1 MTYLEFEKPLADLEG
16 KAEELRALARRG
28 EGVDLEKEAAALD
41 RKAQDMLRDLYRNLD
56 PWRKTLVARH
66 PDRPHCKDYVETLF
80 TEWTPLAGDRTF
92 GDDHAVMG
100 GLARFRD
107 QAVVVIGHEKGN
119 DTRSRIQRNFGMAR
133 PEGYRKAIRLMD
145 MADRFRLPVVTLV
158 DTPGAYPGKGA
169 EERGQS
175 EAIARSTEKCLQIGV
190 PLVSVITGEGGSGGA
205 VAFASANRVAMLEHS
220 VYSVISPEGC
230 AAILWKVANPQTNSA
245 AAEALCLTAKDNK
258 RLGVIDHVIK
268 EPVGGA
274 HRDRAKTAEAID
286 GAGWMH
292 TGDIGE
298 VDADG
303 FVKILA
309 DEKTDEVLGVH
320 IIGAGASDLIAERL
334 SVPTAWDA
342 SRPLDVARHGR
353 VRLHVGH
360 RDGDDDA
367 GSPGAAT
374 GSWAQARLAALL
386 GLLL

>member
-1 MTYLEFEKPLADLEG
+1 MTYLEFEKPLSDLEG

-56 PWRKTLVARH
+56 PWRKALVARH

-80 TEWTPLAGDRTF
+80 TEWTPLAGDRAF

-119 DTRSRIQRNFGMAR
+119 DTRSRIHRNFGMAR

-190 PLVSVITGEGGSGGA
+190 PLVSVIIGEGGSGGA
-205 VAFASANRVAMLEHS
+205 VAFATADRVAMLEHS
-220 VYSVISPEGC
+220 IYSVISPEGC
-230 AAILWKVANPQTNSA
+230 ASILWKDADKMRE
-245 AAEALCLTAKDNK
+245 AAEALKLTAQDLRK
-258 RLGVIDHVIK
+258 LGVIDAIIP
-268 EPVGGA
+268 EPTGGA
-274 HRDRAKTAEAID
+274 QRERDETIRSV
-286 GAGWMH
+286 
-292 TGDIGE
+292 GDEIARLLGE
-298 VDADG
+298 LQGRKPA
-303 FVKILA
+303 
-309 DEKTDEVLGVH
+309 
-320 IIGAGASDLIAERL
+320 DLIRAR
-334 SVPTAWDA
+334 
-342 SRPLDVARHGR
+342 RQKFLDMGARG
-353 VRLHVGH
+353 
-360 RDGDDDA
+360 
-367 GSPGAAT
+367 
-374 GSWAQARLAALL
+374 LAA
-386 GLLL
+386 